1 MDDIYL
7 TLPSNT
13 MDFPTNTPAEFRV
26 ALPNSLELNGEWEL
40 GLVEIQYPYS
50 WNNLQGGTDTSKQD
64 NWFLIN
70 MQPSYYNGVIEVHVP
85 AGSYSDVDNL
95 IIAIQEAVKN
105 WKPPQDTKS
114 KKSFDLSQLFKISYD
129 KMYRRVKIKLKPTGI
144 KAAVCGEN
152 LQYVLGYGGGWSRLF
167 TKPVNYANYPP
178 DLSAG
183 FNTLYVYC
191 DLVQPQ
197 IVGNILAPLIR
208 TVPISGEFGE
218 TVDKVFLGPHYIP
231 LRTKS
236 FDTIEFSIK
245 TDRNKPV
252 LFNFGKV
259 IVKVHLRRKQ

>member
-1 MDDIYL
+1 MDNIYL

-26 ALPNSLELNGEWEL
+26 TLPNSLDLNGEWEL
-40 GLVEIQYPYS
+40 GLVEIQYPHS
-50 WNNLQGGTDTSKQD
+50 WNNLQGGTDTPNQD
-64 NWFLIN
+64 NWILIN
-70 MQPSYYNGVIEVHVP
+70 MQPSYYNGVIEVYVP
-85 AGSYSDVDNL
+85 AGSYSDVDTL
-95 IIAIQEAVKN
+95 IMAVREAMKN
-105 WKPPQDTKS
+105 WKPPQGTKS
-114 KKSFDLSQLFKISYD
+114 KSFDLSRLFMISYD
-129 KMYRRVKIKLKPTGI
+129 KTYRRVKIKLNPTAI
-144 KAAVCGEN
+144 KGSVLSQN
-152 LQYVLGYGGGWSRLF
+152 LQYIFGFGGRWSRAF
-167 TKPVNYANYPP
+167 TKSVNYANYPV
-178 DLSAG
+178 DLSSG

-197 IVGNILAPLIR
+197 IVGNILASLIR

-236 FDTIEFSIK
+236 FDTIEFSIR

-259 IVKVHLRRKQ
+259 IVKVHLRWKQ